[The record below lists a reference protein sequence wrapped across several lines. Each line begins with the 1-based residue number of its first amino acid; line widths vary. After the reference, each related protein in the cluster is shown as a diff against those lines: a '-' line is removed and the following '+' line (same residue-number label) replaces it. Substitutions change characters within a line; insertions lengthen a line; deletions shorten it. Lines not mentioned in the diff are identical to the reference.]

1 MINRSALLADLKRL
15 VTTVQDDLRIRASS
29 ADVPDVGSRLAD
41 EYARAQAARRT
52 AATFEAWREGEIT
65 QIAVAWILSC
75 VFARF
80 LEDNFLIDAAR
91 IAGATQERLEDARDA
106 RLAFFRAHATETDR
120 EYLLDLFDGLAKLPG
135 TADIFGAVN
144 PIRALPTWLSPEAA
158 TSLVTFFQTIDPATG
173 HLTHDF
179 SDPRWDTRFLGDLYQ
194 DLSEAARK
202 RYALLQ
208 TPDFVEKFLLDRTLE
223 PALDEFAS
231 EFKSGTFKMIDPACG
246 SGHLVIGSFKRIF
259 ERLLRAEPAAS
270 RRELVIRSL
279 ACVHGIDINPFAA
292 AIARFR
298 LLLAAMQ
305 AADIKRLADA
315 PAFALQIACGDSLL
329 HATMIK
335 DASATQTGLAM
346 AGLDEAAAPAK
357 KGRGGKAAKPK
368 AAAEDDACDHVYAAE
383 NLDVLRRLLAR
394 GQYHAVVANP
404 PYIRPQDKVLTDRY
418 KKRFAYCFKKY
429 VLTVPFMEQIFKL
442 AVIGGFTGQITGNNF
457 MKREFGKKL
466 IEEFFPSV
474 DLTHVIDTDKAFLP
488 GHATGTVIVLGRR
501 RPPTLPTTR
510 LATGL
515 KKEEPAP
522 AVPSE
527 GKVWNALLAQVDIA
541 DSASEW
547 LAVADVHKSS
557 LYVHPWSI
565 GGGGASDLKELLEEN
580 TEHVL
585 GQWLEDAGRT
595 THTGEDDAFCLPPNT
610 ALTRGVYGTCV
621 QIVSGEDVRDYS
633 LGIGDVS
640 LFPYDRDGGAPI
652 AVVPSAVMQHF
663 NSYRV
668 GLRQRVDFGNTIEQR
683 GLRWFDHSM
692 FFPRRYRYPLSVAF
706 AEVATHNH
714 FALARGGMV
723 FNRTAPVLLLPLSAT
738 EEGYINLL
746 GLLNSSVACFWL
758 RQVCHDKGAGGIG
771 GGISAE
777 QWEHRFAFNA
787 TNVTAFPLPT
797 SRPHDITRRIQTL
810 ADAQATL
817 APTEVIR
824 RWTVGASADPPP
836 QFWPTLKRALEEA
849 SATWHSNRR
858 LMIALQEELDW
869 QCYKLY
875 GLTADELTYP
885 LDQVP
890 GIDLGQRAFEI
901 VLARQVAAGKTTTT
915 WFERHGSTPI
925 TEIPAHWPAD
935 YKALVQKRIDRISG
949 QALDANIRLIEQPE
963 YKRRWNTTPYAE
975 QTATALRGWL
985 LDRIESYFDF
995 DGRMND
1001 AGTPTARFPGV
1012 KEGEIVSVARIADEA
1027 RRDPLFQEAG
1037 EVYRDDRAFDV
1048 LALVSELVTSE
1059 AVPALPIERYKPSG
1073 LLKRKQWERTWELQR
1088 AEDAIDARV
1097 NLPDGDP
1104 QKLTADEAAREKQ
1117 KQVGDIPVPPKYAQA
1132 DFLPGPF
1139 WRLRGK
1145 LDVPKERFVSFPH
1158 VTTADGTALVAWAGS
1173 DHLQLAKAVSGL
1185 YVDIRDRQG
1194 THDDPRLFPLLAVLV
1209 DLLPWLKQ
1217 YHGAIDPEF
1226 GISMAD
1232 SFASFV
1238 ATEGQRLGKSISDL
1252 AAWTPPPKAKR
1263 AKSATAKRRAAADSA
1278 TPVADDELTIQQAAD
1293 LLKVSR
1299 PFLIEQL
1306 EKGVIPHRTV
1316 GKRRR
1321 VMFADVMN
1329 YKHATDQKRL
1339 KALEKLSALDQEL
1352 GFD

>member
-15 VTTVQDDLRIRASS
+15 VTTVQDDLRARASS
-29 ADVPDVGSRLAD
+29 ADVPDVGHRLAD

-65 QIAVAWILSC
+65 QMAVAWTLSC

-80 LEDNFLIDAAR
+80 LEDNALVDAAR
-91 IAGATQERLEDARDA
+91 IAGPTQERLEDARDA
-106 RLAFFRAHATETDR
+106 RLAFFRAHPTETDR
-120 EYLLDLFDGLAKLPG
+120 EYLLNLFDSLAALPG

-144 PIRALPTWLSPEAA
+144 PIRSLPAWLSPEAA
-158 TSLVTFFQTIDPATG
+158 TSLVTFFQAIDPGTG
-173 HLTHDF
+173 NLTHDF
-179 SDPRWDTRFLGDLYQ
+179 SDPAWDTRFLGDLYQ

-223 PALDEFAS
+223 PALDEFSA
-231 EFKSGTFKMIDPACG
+231 EFKAGSFKMIDPACG
-246 SGHLVIGSFKRIF
+246 SGHLVTGSFKRIF
-259 ERLLRAEPAAS
+259 DRLLRAEPAAS

-305 AADIKRLADA
+305 AAQIKRLADA

-335 DASATQTGLAM
+335 DAPATQTGLAM
-346 AGLDEAAAPAK
+346 AGLDEAAAPTK

-368 AAAEDDACDHVYAAE
+368 ADAQDEACDHVYAAE
-383 NLDVLRRLLAR
+383 NLGVLQRMLAR

-404 PYIRPQDKVLTDRY
+404 PYITPKDPILNERY
-418 KKRFAYCFKKY
+418 RKRFGSCHMKY
-429 VLTVPFMEQIFKL
+429 SLAAPFMEQIFLL
-442 AVIGGFTGQITGNNF
+442 AALTGFTGQLTTNSW
-457 MKREFGKKL
+457 MKREFGRKL
-466 IEEFFPSV
+466 IEDFFPTV
-474 DLTHVIDTDKAFLP
+474 DLTHVIDCSGAYIP
-488 GHATGTVIVLGRR
+488 GNGTPSVILFGRR
-501 RPPTLPTTR
+501 R
-510 LATGL
+510 
-515 KKEEPAP
+515 EPVSP
-522 AVPSE
+522 AVRAVMGIRGEPCTPNDPTQ
-527 GKVWNALLAQVDIA
+527 GLVWNAIAQQVDHPGSIS
-541 DSASEW
+541 DFVSVS
-547 LAVADVHKSS
+547 DTPRTSFHS
-557 LYVHPWSI
+557 HPWSI
-565 GGGGASDLKELLEEN
+565 GGGGAAELKDLLEDSCVQ
-580 TEHVL
+580 TLSDVVA
-585 GQWLEDAGRT
+585 DTGRT
-595 THTGEDDAFCLPPNT
+595 THTGEDDVFYFPA
-610 ALTRGVYGTCV
+610 GCV
-621 QIVSGEDVRDYS
+621 RSRSLHHTTIPIISGEDVRDYA
-633 LGIGDVS
+633 IEATTVT
-640 LFPYDRDGGAPI
+640 LFPYDRSSGEPIQAP
-652 AVVPSAVMQHF
+652 PSNDLRHYTA
-663 NSYRV
+663 YRCL
-668 GLRQRVDFGNTIEQR
+668 LRRRTDYGQTIEER
-683 GLRWFDHSM
+683 GFRWFDHSM
-692 FFPRRYRYPLSVAF
+692 FFPGRFRLPLSIAF
-706 AEVATHNH
+706 GEVATHNH
-714 FALARGGMV
+714 FVLDRGGKV
-723 FNRTAPVLLLPLSAT
+723 FNRTAPVIKLGAEAT
-738 EEGYINLL
+738 EDTHIELL
-746 GLLNSSVACFWL
+746 GILNSCVACFWL
-758 RQVCHDKGAGGIG
+758 KQACHNKGSTVDDKGARQRTDPFEDFY
-771 GGISAE
+771 AY
-777 QWEHRFAFNA
+777 NA
-787 TNVTAFPLPT
+787 TRLDSFPLPA
-797 SRPHDITRRIQTL
+797 SRPLDITRQIQKL

-836 QFWPTLKRALEEA
+836 SLWPTPKRALEDA
-849 SATWHSNRR
+849 SSTWHSNRR
-858 LMIALQEELDW
+858 RMIALQEELDW

-890 GIDLGQRAFEI
+890 GINLGERAFEI
-901 VLARQVAAGKTTTT
+901 VLARDVVAGKTTTT
-915 WFERHGSTPI
+915 WFARHGSKPI
-925 TEIPAHWPAD
+925 TEIPARWPAS
-935 YKALVQKRIDRISG
+935 YKALVQKRIDRIAG
-949 QALDANIRLIEQPE
+949 AAADANIRLIEQPE

-975 QTATALRGWL
+975 QTAAALRSWL

-1012 KEGEIVSVARIADEA
+1012 QEGEIVSVARITDEA

-1048 LALVSELVTSE
+1048 LALVMELVASE

-1073 LLKRKQWERTWELQR
+1073 LLKRKQWERTWEFQR

-1097 NLPDGDP
+1097 NLPEDDP
-1104 QKLTADEAAREKQ
+1104 KKLSADAAAREKQ
-1117 KQVGDIPVPPKYAQA
+1117 KTVGDIPVPPKYAQA

-1194 THDDPRLFPLLAVLV
+1194 TQDDPRLFPLLAVLI

-1217 YHGAIDPEF
+1217 YHGDIDPEF

-1238 ATEGQRLGKSISDL
+1238 ATEGQRLGKSINDL
-1252 AAWTPPPKAKR
+1252 AAWVPPPKAKR
-1263 AKSATAKRRAAADSA
+1263 AKKAAAKRRGATDSA
-1278 TPVADDELTIQQAAD
+1278 TPVADDEA
-1293 LLKVSR
+1293 
-1299 PFLIEQL
+1299 
-1306 EKGVIPHRTV
+1306 
-1316 GKRRR
+1316 
-1321 VMFADVMN
+1321 
-1329 YKHATDQKRL
+1329 
-1339 KALEKLSALDQEL
+1339 
-1352 GFD
+1352 

>member
-15 VTTVQDDLRIRASS
+15 VTTVQDDLRTRASS
-29 ADVPDVGSRLAD
+29 TDVPEVGHRLAD

-65 QIAVAWILSC
+65 QMAVAWILSC

-80 LEDNFLIDAAR
+80 LEDNFLVDAAR
-91 IAGATQERLEDARDA
+91 IAGPTQERLEDARDA
-106 RLAFFRAHATETDR
+106 RLVFFRAHPTETDR
-120 EYLLDLFDGLAKLPG
+120 EYLLDLFDSLASLPG
-135 TADIFGAVN
+135 TTDIFDAVN
-144 PIRALPTWLSPEAA
+144 PIRSLPAWLSPEAA
-158 TSLVTFFQTIDPATG
+158 TSLVAFFQAIDPATG

-179 SDPRWDTRFLGDLYQ
+179 SDSAWDTRFLGDLYQ

-223 PALDEFAS
+223 PAIDEFAA
-231 EFKSGTFKMIDPACG
+231 EFKAGRFKMIDPACG
-246 SGHLVIGSFKRIF
+246 SGHLVIGSFKRIYD
-259 ERLLRAEPAAS
+259 RLLRAEPAAS

-335 DASATQTGLAM
+335 DAPATQSGLAM
-346 AGLDEAAAPAK
+346 AGLDEAAAPTK

-368 AAAEDDACDHVYAAE
+368 ADAQDEACNHVYAAE
-383 NLDVLRRLLAR
+383 NLDVLRRLLAW

-404 PYIRPQDKVLTDRY
+404 PYIRPQDKILTERY

-442 AVIGGFTGQITGNNF
+442 AVPGGFTGQITGNSF

-466 IEEFFPSV
+466 IEEFLPTV
-474 DLTHVIDTDKAFLP
+474 DLTHVIDTDKAHLP
-488 GHATGTVIVLGRR
+488 GHATGTVILLGRR
-501 RPPTLPTTR
+501 RPPSSLTIR
-510 LATGL
+510 VVMGV

-522 AVPSE
+522 AVPRD
-527 GKVWNALLAQVDIA
+527 GMVWTALLAQVDVA
-541 DSASEW
+541 NSESEW
-547 LAVADVHKSS
+547 ISVADFSRATLHI
-557 LYVHPWSI
+557 HPWSI
-565 GGGGASDLKELLEEN
+565 GGGGAAELKEQIDSIEQGDLSTRVECIGFSAIL
-580 TEHVL
+580 
-585 GQWLEDAGRT
+585 
-595 THTGEDDAFCLPPNT
+595 GEDDAFGAPANS
-610 ALTRGVYGTCV
+610 TRIRELKP
-621 QIVSGEDVRDYS
+621 QLRRPIVEGDQVRDYA
-633 LGIGDVS
+633 VAWQTEVV
-640 LFPYDRDGGAPI
+640 FPYTSQIQLVDDQQIRCWLWNVRCLLGSRSDFSTRTYFECGRPFWEYHQIPIDRNKI
-652 AVVPSAVMQHF
+652 
-663 NSYRV
+663 
-668 GLRQRVDFGNTIEQR
+668 
-683 GLRWFDHSM
+683 
-692 FFPRRYRYPLSVAF
+692 PLSLAY

-714 FALARGGMV
+714 FVLDRGGKV
-723 FNRTAPVLLLPLSAT
+723 FKQTAPVIKLPAAAT
-738 EEGYINLL
+738 EADHISLL
-746 GLLNSSVACFWL
+746 GLINSSIACFWL

-771 GGISAE
+771 GGISSE

-787 TNVTAFPLPT
+787 TNIQAFPLSVACPV
-797 SRPHDITRRIQTL
+797 DITGGVQAL
-810 ADAQATL
+810 ADVQATL
-817 APTEVIR
+817 VPAEVIR
-824 RWTVGASADPPP
+824 RWTVGASAAPPP
-836 QFWPTLKRALEEA
+836 SVWLTLKRALEDA

-885 LDQVP
+885 LEQVP
-890 GIDLGQRAFEI
+890 EINLGERAFEI
-901 VLARQVAAGKTTTT
+901 VLARQVAAGKTSTT
-915 WFERHGSTPI
+915 WFARHGSTPI
-925 TEIPAHWPAD
+925 TEMPAHWPAD

-949 QALDANIRLIEQPE
+949 PALDANIRLIEQPE

-1001 AGTPTARFPGV
+1001 AGTPTARINNV
-1012 KEGEIVSVARIADEA
+1012 KEGEIVSVARITDEA

-1048 LALVSELVTSE
+1048 LALVTELVASE

-1088 AEDAIDARV
+1088 AEDAIDTRV
-1097 NLPDGDP
+1097 NLPEGDP
-1104 QKLTADEAAREKQ
+1104 KKFSTDEAAREKQ
-1117 KQVGDIPVPPKYAQA
+1117 KQVGDIPVPPKYAKE
-1132 DFLPGPF
+1132 DFLAGPA
-1139 WRLRGK
+1139 WGLRGK

-1194 THDDPRLFPLLAVLV
+1194 TQDDPRLFPLLAVLV

-1217 YHGAIDPEF
+1217 YHGDIDPEF

-1238 ATEGQRLGKSISDL
+1238 ATEGQRLGKSIADL

-1263 AKSATAKRRAAADSA
+1263 VKKAAAKRPSKKQPRGPEPAEGEEDPS
-1278 TPVADDELTIQQAAD
+1278 L
-1293 LLKVSR
+1293 SR
-1299 PFLIEQL
+1299 SP
-1306 EKGVIPHRTV
+1306 
-1316 GKRRR
+1316 
-1321 VMFADVMN
+1321 
-1329 YKHATDQKRL
+1329 
-1339 KALEKLSALDQEL
+1339 
-1352 GFD
+1352 

>member
-15 VTTVQDDLRIRASS
+15 VTTVQDDLRTRASS
-29 ADVPDVGSRLAD
+29 ADVPDVGRRLAD

-65 QIAVAWILSC
+65 QMAVAWILSC

-80 LEDNFLIDAAR
+80 LEDNFLVDTAR

-106 RLAFFRAHATETDR
+106 RLAFFRAHPTETDR
-120 EYLLDLFDGLAKLPG
+120 EYLLDLFDALAKLPG
-135 TADIFGAVN
+135 AADIFGAVN
-144 PIRALPTWLSPEAA
+144 PIRSLPAWLSPEAA
-158 TSLVTFFQTIDPATG
+158 TSIVTFFQDIDPTTG

-179 SDPRWDTRFLGDLYQ
+179 FDPRWDTRFLGDLYQ

-223 PALDEFAS
+223 PALDEFAT
-231 EFKSGTFKMIDPACG
+231 EFKAGTFKMIDPACG

-270 RRELVIRSL
+270 RHELVIRSL

-305 AADIKRLADA
+305 AADIRRLADA

-335 DASATQTGLAM
+335 DAPATQSGLAM
-346 AGLDEAAAPAK
+346 AGLDEAAAPTK

-368 AAAEDDACDHVYAAE
+368 ADAQDEACNHVYAAE

-404 PYIRPQDKVLTDRY
+404 PYIRPQDKVLTERY

-442 AVIGGFTGQITGNNF
+442 GVPGGFTGQITGNNF

-466 IEEFFPSV
+466 IEEFFPTV
-474 DLTHVIDTDKAFLP
+474 DLTHVIDTSGAYIP
-488 GHATGTVIVLGRR
+488 GHGTPTVILFGRR
-501 RPPTLPTTR
+501 RDPLLSTVRAVLGIRGEPTTP
-510 LATGL
+510 ADPTHGL
-515 KKEEPAP
+515 
-522 AVPSE
+522 
-527 GKVWNALLAQVDIA
+527 VWTAISQQVDHTGSTS
-541 DSASEW
+541 DFVS
-547 LAVADVHKSS
+547 VADTPRTSFHS
-557 LYVHPWSI
+557 HPWSI
-565 GGGGASDLKELLEEN
+565 GGGGAAELKELIDDN
-580 TEHVL
+580 CDVTL
-585 GQWLEDAGRT
+585 GEIADSIGYSAIVGD
-595 THTGEDDAFCLPPNT
+595 DDAFVFDLLQPWRRRSLRVAKDLRAFAVGDSLRDWT
-610 ALTRGVYGTCV
+610 AETFPVALY
-621 QIVSGEDVRDYS
+621 
-633 LGIGDVS
+633 
-640 LFPYDRDGGAPI
+640 PYDASGRFVDQSPQADKHLWPCRQ
-652 AVVPSAVMQHF
+652 VLRS
-663 NSYRV
+663 
-668 GLRQRVDFGNTIEQR
+668 GLFYAQTKEQR
-683 GLRWFDHSM
+683 GLNWRQYAIVVKDKLKRPEALLFS
-692 FFPRRYRYPLSVAF
+692 FVS
-706 AEVATHNH
+706 THNH
-714 FALARGGMV
+714 FV
-723 FNRTAPVLLLPLSAT
+723 FDTAGCVSNKSAPGVKLKT
-738 EEGYINLL
+738 TATVDDHFGLL
-746 GLLNSSVACFWL
+746 GILNSSIACFWMK
-758 RQVCHDKGAGGIG
+758 QVFHDKGSTVDSKGARQ
-771 GGISAE
+771 ATV
-777 QWEHRFAFNA
+777 AFENFREF
-787 TNVTAFPLPT
+787 TGTGLQPFPLPADG
-797 SRPHDITRRIQTL
+797 PLDNTRRIQAL
-810 ADAQATL
+810 ADAQTEV
-817 APTEVIR
+817 APADVIR

-836 QFWPTLKRALEEA
+836 AFWPTLKRALEDS

-885 LDQVP
+885 LEQVP
-890 GIDLGQRAFEI
+890 GINLGERAFEI

-915 WFERHGSTPI
+915 WFARHGSTPI
-925 TEIPAHWPAD
+925 TEIPAKWPAA

-949 QALDANIRLIEQPE
+949 PALDANIRLIEQPE

-975 QTATALRGWL
+975 QATVALRSWL

-1001 AGTPTARFPGV
+1001 SGTPTARFPNV
-1012 KEGEIVSVARIADEA
+1012 REGEIVSVARIADEA
-1027 RRDPLFQEAG
+1027 RRDLLFEEAG

-1048 LALVSELVTSE
+1048 LALVTELVASE
-1059 AVPALPIERYKPSG
+1059 AVPALPVERYKPSG
-1073 LLKRKQWERTWELQR
+1073 LLHRKQWERTWELQR

-1097 NLPDGDP
+1097 TLPDGDP
-1104 QKLTADEAAREKQ
+1104 EKISADEAAREKQ

-1194 THDDPRLFPLLAVLV
+1194 TQDDPRLFPLIAVLV
-1209 DLLPWLKQ
+1209 ELLPWLKQ
-1217 YHGAIDPEF
+1217 YHGDIDPEF

-1238 ATEGQRLGKSISDL
+1238 ATEGQRLGKSVADL

-1263 AKSATAKRRAAADSA
+1263 AKAAKKSAAKKPYAKSS
-1278 TPVADDELTIQQAAD
+1278 ADDESDAPDNTL
-1293 LLKVSR
+1293 R
-1299 PFLIEQL
+1299 
-1306 EKGVIPHRTV
+1306 
-1316 GKRRR
+1316 
-1321 VMFADVMN
+1321 
-1329 YKHATDQKRL
+1329 
-1339 KALEKLSALDQEL
+1339 
-1352 GFD
+1352 

>member
-1 MINRSALLADLKRL
+1 MINRTALLADLKRL
-15 VTTVQDDLRIRASS
+15 VTTVQDDLRVRASS
-29 ADVPDVGSRLAD
+29 ADVPDVSRRLAD

-65 QIAVAWILSC
+65 QMAVAWILSC

-80 LEDNFLIDAAR
+80 LEDNLLVDAAR
-91 IAGATQERLEDARDA
+91 IAGVTQERLEDARDA
-106 RLAFFRAHATETDR
+106 RLAFFRAHPTETDR

-135 TADIFGAVN
+135 AADIFGAVN
-144 PIRALPTWLSPEAA
+144 PIRSLPTWLSPEAA
-158 TSLVTFFQTIDPATG
+158 TSLVTFFQAIDPATG

-179 SDPRWDTRFLGDLYQ
+179 SDPAWDTRFLGDLYQ

-223 PALDEFAS
+223 PALDEFAA
-231 EFKSGTFKMIDPACG
+231 EFKAGTFKMIDPACG

-335 DASATQTGLAM
+335 DALVTQTGLAM
-346 AGLDEAAAPAK
+346 SGLDEAAAPTK
-357 KGRGGKAAKPK
+357 KGRSRKAAKPK
-368 AAAEDDACDHVYAAE
+368 ADAQDDACDHVYAAE
-383 NLDVLRRLLAR
+383 NLDVLRRLLQR

-404 PYIRPQDKVLTDRY
+404 PYITPKDPILNERY
-418 KKRFAYCFKKY
+418 RRRFVSCVGKY
-429 VLTVPFMEQIFKL
+429 ALSAPFLEQTFLL
-442 AVIGGFTGQITGNNF
+442 ARDTGFTGQITGNNF
-457 MKREFGKKL
+457 MKREFGKAL
-466 IEEFFPSV
+466 IQEFLPTV
-474 DLTHVIDTDKAFLP
+474 DLTHVIDTSLASIP
-488 GHATGTVIVLGRR
+488 HHGTPTVILFGRR
-501 RPPTLPTTR
+501 RAPCNLTVR
-510 LATGL
+510 LAGAVKREDTEPNIPELGL
-515 KKEEPAP
+515 
-522 AVPSE
+522 
-527 GKVWNALLAQVDIA
+527 VWQAILRQVDVPG
-541 DSASEW
+541 SVSEF
-547 LAVADVHKSS
+547 LTVTDTPRGALHR
-557 LYVHPWSI
+557 HPWSV
-565 GGGGASDLKELLEEN
+565 GGGGAAELKELLDES
-580 TEHVL
+580 
-585 GQWLEDAGRT
+585 AART
-595 THTGEDDAFCLPPNT
+595 FSEYARATINAVTLEDDAFLSSLAAWRRCSIEAIRL
-610 ALTRGVYGTCV
+610 ASSIEGDG
-621 QIVSGEDVRDYS
+621 VRDWTAS
-633 LGIGDVS
+633 SSELI
-640 LFPYDRDGGAPI
+640 LFPYDQLTLK
-652 AVVPSAVMQHF
+652 SAITRAAIKSLWPLQ
-663 NSYRV
+663 SR
-668 GLRQRVDFGNTIEQR
+668 LRTRFWFSKTQVER
-683 GLRWFDHSM
+683 GLQWWEYGM
-692 FFPRRYRYPLSVAF
+692 LSTNVVKAGQVLTYS
-706 AEVATHNH
+706 EVSTHNH
-714 FALARGGMV
+714 FAASDGRNV
-723 FNRTAPVLLLPLSAT
+723 FNRTAPVIVETSTT
-738 EEGYINLL
+738 ENGRLECLL
-746 GLLNSSVACFWL
+746 GALNCSVGCFWL
-758 RQVCHDKGAGGIG
+758 KQVSHCKG
-771 GGISAE
+771 GGGVGGGVAAE
-777 QWEHRFAFNA
+777 AWERFYAFNG
-787 TNVTAFPLPT
+787 TRLESFPLPA
-797 SRPHDITRRIQTL
+797 SRPLDVTRRIQAL
-810 ADAQATL
+810 ADAQTEVTPA
-817 APTEVIR
+817 EVIR

-836 QFWPTLKRALEEA
+836 AFWPTLKRALEDA

-885 LDQVP
+885 LEQVP
-890 GIDLGQRAFEI
+890 GINLGERAFEI
-901 VLARQVAAGKTTTT
+901 VLARQVAAGKTSTT

-949 QALDANIRLIEQPE
+949 PALDANIRLIEQPE
-963 YKRRWNTTPYAE
+963 YKRRWNTTPYAD

-1001 AGTPTARFPGV
+1001 AGTPTARFSGV

-1037 EVYRDDRAFDV
+1037 EVFRDDRAFDV
-1048 LALVSELVTSE
+1048 LALVTELVASE
-1059 AVPALPIERYKPSG
+1059 AVPALPVERYKPSG

-1097 NLPDGDP
+1097 YLPDGDP
-1104 QKLTADEAAREKQ
+1104 QKITADEAAREKQ
-1117 KQVGDIPVPPKYAQA
+1117 KTVGDIPVPPKYAQA

-1194 THDDPRLFPLLAVLV
+1194 TQDDLRLFPLLAVLV

-1217 YHGAIDPEF
+1217 YHGDIDAEF
-1226 GISMAD
+1226 NTSMAE

-1263 AKSATAKRRAAADSA
+1263 AKKAAAKRRAAADSA
-1278 TPVADDELTIQQAAD
+1278 APVADE
-1293 LLKVSR
+1293 KV
-1299 PFLIEQL
+1299 
-1306 EKGVIPHRTV
+1306 
-1316 GKRRR
+1316 
-1321 VMFADVMN
+1321 
-1329 YKHATDQKRL
+1329 
-1339 KALEKLSALDQEL
+1339 
-1352 GFD
+1352 

>member
-29 ADVPDVGSRLAD
+29 ADVPDVGRRLAD

-65 QIAVAWILSC
+65 QMAVAWILSC

-80 LEDNFLIDAAR
+80 LEDNFLVDAAR
-91 IAGATQERLEDARDA
+91 LAGPTQERLEDARDA
-106 RLAFFRAHATETDR
+106 RLAFFRSHPTETDR
-120 EYLLDLFDGLAKLPG
+120 EYLLDFFDSLAALPG
-135 TADIFGAVN
+135 TADIFGSVN
-144 PIRALPTWLSPEAA
+144 PIRSLPAWLSPEAA
-158 TSLVTFFQTIDPATG
+158 TSLVTFFQTVDPATG
-173 HLTHDF
+173 HLAHDF
-179 SDPRWDTRFLGDLYQ
+179 SDPAWDTRFLGDLYQ

-223 PALDEFAS
+223 PAIDEFAA
-231 EFKSGTFKMIDPACG
+231 EFKAGSFKMIDPACG

-259 ERLLRAEPAAS
+259 DRLLRAEPAAS

-279 ACVHGIDINPFAA
+279 TCVHGIDINPFAA

-335 DASATQTGLAM
+335 DAPATQTGLVM
-346 AGLDEAAAPAK
+346 GGLDEAAAPTK
-357 KGRGGKAAKPK
+357 KARGGKAAKAK
-368 AAAEDDACDHVYAAE
+368 AAAEDEACDHVYATE
-383 NLDVLRRLLAR
+383 NLEVLQRLLAPR
-394 GQYHAVVANP
+394 QYNVVLANP
-404 PYIRPQDKVLTDRY
+404 PYITPKDRVLNDRY
-418 KKRFAYCFKKY
+418 RKRFPTCHMKY
-429 VLTVPFMEQIFKL
+429 SLAAPFMEQLFRL
-442 AVIGGFTGQITGNNF
+442 TAMGGFTGQLTTNSW

-466 IEEFFPSV
+466 IEEFFPTI
-474 DLTHVIDTDKAFLP
+474 DLTHVIDCSGVPIP
-488 GHATGTVIVLGRR
+488 GNNTPSVILFGRR
-501 RPPTLPTTR
+501 RDPIQPTIR
-510 LATGL
+510 
-515 KKEEPAP
+515 
-522 AVPSE
+522 AVLGIRGES
-527 GKVWNALLAQVDIA
+527 GTVTDYAR
-541 DSASEW
+541 SAVW
-547 LAVADVHKSS
+547 LAILSQIDKPGSESDFISVSDAPRSS
-557 LYVHPWSI
+557 FLSHPWSI
-565 GGGGASDLKELLEEN
+565 GGGGAAELKELLDDCSES
-580 TEHVL
+580 TL
-585 GQWLEDAGRT
+585 GQICANIGFMAIAG
-595 THTGEDDAFCLPPNT
+595 D
-610 ALTRGVYGTCV
+610 
-621 QIVSGEDVRDYS
+621 EDVYFADRESDWPRNRIAPRSIRDMVDGLAVRDWAVDVATWCIFDYDANLLLARDSS
-633 LGIGDVS
+633 LERHLWAFRNLLS
-640 LFPYDRDGGAPI
+640 KAPY
-652 AVVPSAVMQHF
+652 
-663 NSYRV
+663 
-668 GLRQRVDFGNTIEQR
+668 FGKTKQQR
-683 GLRWFDHSM
+683 GLDWRDWAVLVKASFA
-692 FFPRRYRYPLSVAF
+692 PSVNIVF
-706 AEVATHNH
+706 ATVATHNH
-714 FALARGGMV
+714 FYLEQAGRVGGSTV
-723 FNRTAPVLLLPLSAT
+723 QVIVLPAAASHVDH
-738 EEGYINLL
+738 L
-746 GLLNSSVACFWL
+746 GLLTVLNSSIACFWL
-758 RQVCHDKGAGGIG
+758 KQVCQNKGSTVDQAGARQRTDPFEDFYQI
-771 GGISAE
+771 
-777 QWEHRFAFNA
+777 NA
-787 TNVTAFPLPT
+787 TKLHQFPLPT
-797 SRPHDITRRIQTL
+797 TRPVEIPRRIQAL
-810 ADAQATL
+810 ADAQTTL
-817 APTEVIR
+817 APAQVIR

-836 QFWPTLKRALEEA
+836 AFWPTLKRALEEA

-885 LDQVP
+885 LEQVP
-890 GIDLGQRAFEI
+890 EINLGERAFEI
-901 VLARQVAAGKTTTT
+901 VLARQVAAGKTSTT
-915 WFERHGSTPI
+915 WFARHGSTPI
-925 TEIPAHWPAD
+925 TEIPADWPAD

-949 QALDANIRLIEQPE
+949 VAPDANIRLIEQPE

-995 DGRMND
+995 DGRIND
-1001 AGTPTARFPGV
+1001 AGTPTARFSGV

-1027 RRDPLFQEAG
+1027 RRDPLFQKAG

-1048 LALVSELVTSE
+1048 LALVTELVTSE
-1059 AVPALPIERYKPSG
+1059 AVPALPVERYKPPG

-1088 AEDAIDARV
+1088 AEDAIDAQV
-1097 NLPDGDP
+1097 SLPEGDP
-1104 QKLTADEAAREKQ
+1104 KKLSTDEAAREKQ

-1194 THDDPRLFPLLAVLV
+1194 TQDDPRLFPLLAVLV

-1238 ATEGQRLGKSISDL
+1238 ATEGQRLGKSIADL

-1263 AKSATAKRRAAADSA
+1263 AKKAAAKRTKAKDVAA
-1278 TPVADDELTIQQAAD
+1278 PVAD
-1293 LLKVSR
+1293 
-1299 PFLIEQL
+1299 
-1306 EKGVIPHRTV
+1306 EK
-1316 GKRRR
+1316 
-1321 VMFADVMN
+1321 A
-1329 YKHATDQKRL
+1329 
-1339 KALEKLSALDQEL
+1339 
-1352 GFD
+1352 

>member
-1 MINRSALLADLKRL
+1 MIDRAALLADLKRL
-15 VTTVQDDLRIRASS
+15 VVSIQDDLRTRATSP
-29 ADVPDVGSRLAD
+29 DVPDVGRRLAD

-65 QIAVAWILSC
+65 QLAVAWILSC

-80 LEDNFLIDAAR
+80 LEDNVLVDAAR
-91 IAGATQERLEDARDA
+91 IAGPTQERLEDARDA
-106 RLAFFRAHATETDR
+106 RLAFFRSHPTETDR
-120 EYLLDLFDGLAKLPG
+120 EYLLDFCDWLAKLPG
-135 TADIFGAVN
+135 TADIFGSVN
-144 PIRALPTWLSPEAA
+144 PIRSLPTWLSPEAA
-158 TSLVTFFQTIDPATG
+158 TSLVTFFQAIDPATG

-179 SDPRWDTRFLGDLYQ
+179 TDPRWDTRFLGDLYQ

-223 PALDEFAS
+223 PALNEFAA
-231 EFKSGTFKMIDPACG
+231 EFKAGTFKMIDPACG

-259 ERLLRAEPAAS
+259 DRLLRTEPAAS

-305 AADIKRLADA
+305 AADISRLADA

-335 DASATQTGLAM
+335 DAPTTQTGLAM
-346 AGLDEAAAPAK
+346 AGLDEAAAPLK

-368 AAAEDDACDHVYAAE
+368 TNAQDEACDHVYAAE
-383 NLDVLRRLLAR
+383 NLDVLRRLLAW

-404 PYIRPQDKVLTDRY
+404 PYIAVEDDALKERY
-418 KKRFAYCFKKY
+418 RKRFGSCFRSFT
-429 VLTVPFMEQIFKL
+429 LSVPFCEQIFKV
-442 AVIGGFTGQITGNNF
+442 AAPGGYSGQITSNSF
-457 MKREFGKKL
+457 KTATFGKKL
-466 IEEFFPSV
+466 VEEFFPTV
-474 DLTHVIDTDKAFLP
+474 DLTTVIDTSGAQIP
-488 GHATGTVIVLGRR
+488 GHDTPTVILLGRR
-501 RPPTLPTTR
+501 RAPVSPHVRVVHRVRSDPTGDTSCGPGPVWRAIVHNLDHAATT
-510 LATGL
+510 
-515 KKEEPAP
+515 
-522 AVPSE
+522 
-527 GKVWNALLAQVDIA
+527 NDYI
-541 DSASEW
+541 
-547 LAVADVHKSS
+547 AVADEPREAFHN
-557 LYVHPWSI
+557 HPWA
-565 GGGGASDLKELLEEN
+565 GASDGPGGLKDLLEAKC
-580 TEHVL
+580 TRRL
-585 GQWLEDAGRT
+585 ADSIEDIGRS
-595 THTGEDDAFCLPPNT
+595 THTGEDDAFYLPINATRTTGLAT
-610 ALTRGVYGTCV
+610 AVVPVTT
-621 QIVSGEDVRDYS
+621 GEDVRDFFVTPKEAS
-633 LGIGDVS
+633 V
-640 LFPYDRDGGAPI
+640 FPYCKSDGSRLTELPLPLRRHVWPI
-652 AVVPSAVMQHF
+652 RATLK
-663 NSYRV
+663 R
-668 GLRQRVDFGNTIEQR
+668 RRDFGQFIEDR
-683 GLRWFDHSM
+683 GLRWYEHSM
-692 FFPRRYRYPLSVAF
+692 FFPRRYRKPMSIASAF
-706 AEVATHNH
+706 IATHNH
-714 FALARGGMV
+714 FSFDNGVKV
-723 FNRTAPVLLLPLSAT
+723 FDRTAPIIKLRDSAT
-738 EEGYINLL
+738 VEDALALL
-746 GLLNSSVACFWL
+746 GLLNCSCSGFWM
-758 RQVCHDKGAGGIG
+758 RQVCFPRGGFSG
-771 GGISAE
+771 GL
-777 QWEHRFAFNA
+777 WEERFNFNSG
-787 TNVTAFPLPT
+787 TLKSLPLSSEAPL
-797 SRPHDITRRIQTL
+797 DITRRIQAL
-810 ADAQATL
+810 ADAQADV
-817 APTEVIR
+817 APAEVIR

-836 QFWPTLKRALEEA
+836 AVWPTLKRALEEA

-885 LDQVP
+885 LEQVP

-901 VLARQVAAGKTTTT
+901 VLARQVATGKTSTT

-925 TEIPAHWPAD
+925 TEIPAHWPAN

-1001 AGTPTARFPGV
+1001 SGTPTSRFPNV
-1012 KEGEIVSVARIADEA
+1012 KEGEILSVARIADEA

-1037 EVYRDDRAFDV
+1037 EVLRDDRAFDV
-1048 LALVSELVTSE
+1048 LALVTELVASE

-1104 QKLTADEAAREKQ
+1104 EKISADEAAREKQ
-1117 KQVGDIPVPPKYAQA
+1117 KTVGDIPVPPKYAQA

-1194 THDDPRLFPLLAVLV
+1194 TQDDPRLFPLLAVLV
-1209 DLLPWLKQ
+1209 DLLPWLRQ
-1217 YHGAIDPEF
+1217 YHGEIDPEF
-1226 GISMAD
+1226 GTSPAE
-1232 SFASFV
+1232 SFAHFV
-1238 ATEGQRLGKSISDL
+1238 ATEGQRLGKSLTDL
-1252 AAWTPPPKAKR
+1252 AAWTPPPKARRTKKASR
-1263 AKSATAKRRAAADSA
+1263 VTKAAAERATANAERPPDSR
-1278 TPVADDELTIQQAAD
+1278 
-1293 LLKVSR
+1293 S
-1299 PFLIEQL
+1299 
-1306 EKGVIPHRTV
+1306 
-1316 GKRRR
+1316 
-1321 VMFADVMN
+1321 
-1329 YKHATDQKRL
+1329 
-1339 KALEKLSALDQEL
+1339 KASD
-1352 GFD
+1352 

>member
-29 ADVPDVGSRLAD
+29 ADVPDVGRRLAD

-65 QIAVAWILSC
+65 QMAVAWILSC

-80 LEDNFLIDAAR
+80 LEDNFLVDAAR
-91 IAGATQERLEDARDA
+91 IAGTTQERLEDARDA
-106 RLAFFRAHATETDR
+106 RLAFFRAHPTETDR

-144 PIRALPTWLSPEAA
+144 PIRALPAWLSPEAA
-158 TSLVTFFQTIDPATG
+158 TSLVTFFQAIDPATG

-179 SDPRWDTRFLGDLYQ
+179 ADPAWDTRFLGDLYQ

-202 RYALLQ
+202 RFALLQ

-223 PALDEFAS
+223 PALDEFAA
-231 EFKSGTFKMIDPACG
+231 EFKAGTFKMIDPACG

-305 AADIKRLADA
+305 AAQIKRLADA

-335 DASATQTGLAM
+335 DARATQTGLAM
-346 AGLDEAAAPAK
+346 EGLDEAAAPK
-357 KGRGGKAAKPK
+357 TKERGRKAAKPK
-368 AAAEDDACDHVYAAE
+368 AAAEDEACDHVYAAE

-394 GQYHAVVANP
+394 GQYHAIVANP
-404 PYIRPQDKVLTDRY
+404 PYIQPTDKLLSERY
-418 KKRFAYCFKKY
+418 RKRFGACHMQYP
-429 VLTVPFMEQIFKL
+429 LSVPFLEQIFLL
-442 AVIGGFTGQITGNNF
+442 AVPGGFTGQITANSF
-457 MKREFGKKL
+457 MKREFGQKL
-466 IEEFFPSV
+466 IESFMPTI
-474 DLTHVIDTDKAFLP
+474 DLTHVIDTSNAHIP
-488 GHATGTVIVLGRR
+488 GHGTPTVILLGRR
-501 RPPTLPTTR
+501 RLPVAPHIRAVLGIRCEATTPTDPEHG
-510 LATGL
+510 AVWAAIVAQIDKPGS
-515 KKEEPAP
+515 ESDYISCVDAP
-522 AVPSE
+522 RTVFST
-527 GKVWNALLAQVDIA
+527 
-541 DSASEW
+541 
-547 LAVADVHKSS
+547 
-557 LYVHPWSI
+557 HPWSV
-565 GGGGASDLKELLEEN
+565 GGGGAGEIKAAIEALPRVAKQALSLI
-580 TEHVL
+580 
-585 GQWLEDAGRT
+585 GRT
-595 THTGEDDAFCLPPNT
+595 TVVGEDDVWLIDRVDGKRFSVNQYVVPF
-610 ALTRGVYGTCV
+610 G
-621 QIVSGEDVRDYS
+621 IGEAVRDWNQSELPSVLYPYEAIGGDPCPATARPVTHWLWPVRTS
-633 LGIGDVS
+633 LLARSVFGKS
-640 LFPYDRDGGAPI
+640 LVDMGRPWWEHLEHYRDK
-652 AVVPSAVMQHF
+652 
-663 NSYRV
+663 
-668 GLRQRVDFGNTIEQR
+668 LRE
-683 GLRWFDHSM
+683 
-692 FFPRRYRYPLSVAF
+692 PLSIVF
-706 AEVATHNH
+706 AEVGTHNH
-714 FALARGGMV
+714 FVLDRGGKV
-723 FNRTAPVLLLPLSAT
+723 FKHSAPIIKLSPVSCESDHCALLAC
-738 EEGYINLL
+738 
-746 GLLNSSVACFWL
+746 LNSSIACFWL
-758 RQVCHDKGAGGIG
+758 KQVCHCKGGGGIG
-771 GGISAE
+771 GGIAAE
-777 QWEHRFAFNA
+777 MWERFYVFNGS
-787 TNVTAFPLPT
+787 NVELVPLPEAVT
-797 SRPHDITRRIQTL
+797 SATHIASELQRL
-810 ADAQATL
+810 ADAQTEV
-817 APTEVIR
+817 APAEVIR

-836 QFWPTLKRALEEA
+836 VIWPTLKRALEEA

-869 QCYKLY
+869 QCYTLY

-885 LDQVP
+885 LAEVP
-890 GIDLGQRAFEI
+890 GINLGERAFEI
-901 VLARQVAAGKTTTT
+901 VLARQVAAGKTSTT

-925 TEIPAHWPAD
+925 TEIPSHWPAD

-975 QTATALRGWL
+975 QTATALRSWL
-985 LDRIESYFDF
+985 LDRIERYFDF

-1001 AGTPTARFPGV
+1001 AGTPTSRFPNV

-1048 LALVSELVTSE
+1048 LALVTELVASE

-1097 NLPDGDP
+1097 NLPEGDP
-1104 QKLTADEAAREKQ
+1104 KKLSTDDAAREKQ
-1117 KQVGDIPVPPKYAQA
+1117 KTVGDIPVPPKYAQA

-1194 THDDPRLFPLLAVLV
+1194 TQDDPRLFPLLAVLV

-1217 YHGAIDPEF
+1217 YHGDIDPEF

-1238 ATEGQRLGKSISDL
+1238 ATEGQRLGKSIADL

-1263 AKSATAKRRAAADSA
+1263 
-1278 TPVADDELTIQQAAD
+1278 V
-1293 LLKVSR
+1293 
-1299 PFLIEQL
+1299 
-1306 EKGVIPHRTV
+1306 
-1316 GKRRR
+1316 RR
-1321 VMFADVMN
+1321 VRASSNTAAPFAAPSQA
-1329 YKHATDQKRL
+1329 HPIRS
-1339 KALEKLSALDQEL
+1339 EKDGE
-1352 GFD
+1352 